1 MPVADKYTVDFLE
14 NETYHVYNR
23 TNNREKLF
31 LSSDNYLFFLK
42 KYDHYLS
49 PFCQTYAWCLL
60 PNHFH
65 LLIRIKPST
74 EIKRLLTLMDLNQVP
89 ETDRKFMKGEITVGE
104 LVEHTFKRFFQ
115 SYALAFNKVNN
126 RKGNLFYQSFRRILV
141 EKESQFTSNITY
153 IHLNPVKH
161 GLTDDF
167 TKVEMVIVS
176 YCHIRFTYQGV
187 KTRGY

>member
-1 MPVADKYTVDFLE
+1 
-14 NETYHVYNR
+14 
-23 TNNREKLF
+23 
-31 LSSDNYLFFLK
+31 
-42 KYDHYLS
+42 
-49 PFCQTYAWCLL
+49 
-60 PNHFH
+60 
-65 LLIRIKPST
+65 
-74 EIKRLLTLMDLNQVP
+74 MDLNQVP